1 MSSRV
6 NLLRNIFSYNKLLS
20 NKNILIYQTV
30 NKINALHS
38 SQIYLPQNDSVILNS
53 NRFKK
58 LHEIQ
63 FTQLRYKSKNRS
75 GKDNNVNFKI
85 NFI

>member
-1 MSSRV
+1 MTTRV
-6 NLLRNIFSYNKLLS
+6 NLLRNIFSYNKLLN
-20 NKNILIYQTV
+20 NKNILIYQSV

-38 SQIYLPQNDSVILNS
+38 SQIYLPQNDTDILNS

-75 GKDNNVNFKI
+75 GKDTNVNFKI
-85 NFI
+85 YFI

>member
-20 NKNILIYQTV
+20 NKNILIYQTL